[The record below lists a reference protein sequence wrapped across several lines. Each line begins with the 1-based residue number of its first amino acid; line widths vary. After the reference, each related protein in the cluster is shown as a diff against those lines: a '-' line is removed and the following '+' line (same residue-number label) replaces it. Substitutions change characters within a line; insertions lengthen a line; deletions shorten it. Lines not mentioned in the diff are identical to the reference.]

1 MSHLDK
7 SGSTGVTV
15 VGLFS
20 RVNAGVGLQVGWS
33 VELGTAHIAAIRL
46 LSCRGHNKH
55 ISCCDYTHGHNHLLL
70 YESHCPKRCTL
81 KHSKH
86 LCMLC
91 VDVWIFICM
100 CWTVSVYS
108 PTQCEYQATCYD
120 EMSTFNFTCYHDTE
134 CEYTMMLSCLWM
146 KV

>member
-91 VDVWIFICM
+91 GYLFACAGQFQCIHLHNVNTRQLVMMKCLPLTSLVIMILN
-100 CWTVSVYS
+100 VSI
-108 PTQCEYQATCYD
+108 
-120 EMSTFNFTCYHDTE
+120 
-134 CEYTMMLSCLWM
+134 L
-146 KV
+146 